1 MPHPAG
7 VDPGA
12 ADMAGAE
19 RVEHQ
24 SPRLDILAAAGD
36 LLLLGVVDLEDH
48 VAVVEGHPPRQATR
62 LDHAGH
68 RRDPAEILG
77 PHVDV
82 DLEARLDAAPLAL
95 PPPTAV
101 EVTHHHGH
109 AT

>member
-24 SPRLDILAAAGD
+24 SPRLDILADAGD

-48 VAVVEGHPPRQATR
+48 VAVDEGHPPRQATR
-62 LDHAGH
+62 LDPAGH
-68 RRDPAEILG
+68 RRDTAAILG
-77 PHVDV
+77 THVDV
-82 DLEARLDAAPLAL
+82 DPAARLDDAPHA
-95 PPPTAV
+95 PPPTQDV
-101 EVTHHHGH
+101 KIPKL
-109 AT
+109 